1 VIILGALVA
10 VWGGLVL
17 AFAKPMH
24 TGWKGMLRDM
34 RRDGVKND
42 IPMTAFFASEEG
54 LRKMKIAGG
63 VALGVGLAMVA
74 GGVVRGLMQ

>member
-10 VWGGLVL
+10 VWGGLVF

-24 TGWKGMLRDM
+24 AGWKGMLRDM

-42 IPMTAFFASEEG
+42 IPMTRFFASEDG
-54 LRKMKIAGG
+54 LRKMRLAGG
-63 VALGVGLAMVA
+63 VGLGVGLTMIAL
-74 GGVVRGLMQ
+74 GLVRGLMQ